1 VESTFTLPQIGEQ
14 TIPEDTIH
22 RLGYHKVTEET
33 LPKHAQVRRH
43 FMWLDA
49 WLLDNIPNTREMA
62 LARTALQEAAMW
74 SNAAI
79 ACNLAPVVNDPGT
92 FDTEGSS

>member
-1 VESTFTLPQIGEQ
+1 MPKIGEQ
-14 TIPEDTIH
+14 QIYDDTVH

-33 LPKHAQVRRH
+33 LPKHAEVRRH
-43 FMWLDA
+43 FMWLDS
-49 WLLDNIPNTREMA
+49 WILDNIPSGRESA

-79 ACNLAPVVNDPGT
+79 ACNLAPVHVDPGT
-92 FDTEGSS
+92 FDEE